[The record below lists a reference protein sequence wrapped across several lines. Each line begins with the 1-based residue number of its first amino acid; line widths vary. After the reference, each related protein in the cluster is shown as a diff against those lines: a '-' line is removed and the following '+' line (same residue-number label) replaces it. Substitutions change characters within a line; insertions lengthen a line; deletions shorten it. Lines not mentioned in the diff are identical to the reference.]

1 MLKKP
6 PITTR
11 ATEKDSDMF
20 GLKLTGGRTWSARL
34 SIPRDRWQDV
44 GLAYQTKS
52 GIKQDAIMSLQ
63 TRDKNEAI
71 QRRGAALEALRS
83 QVNEKLAAIG
93 KRPLEGD
100 WKPRTVAERA
110 VNDALSAKKVIAEAS
125 TAYSPDRNADGT
137 VNENVPTNE
146 QDHLHHVLTSQ
157 AEDVAES
164 LSDEEGHQYLST
176 FMDTL
181 EGTATPLGPLLD
193 RWLASESKTV
203 SNGLIDRH
211 KRVLSVFGEYLASE
225 QFVSEGRPFK
235 AAEKGMP
242 SRPVLKSFPVQK
254 VDKKLARRFREWIED
269 RKAANTVNAYLSS
282 LRSFWTWLVDAG
294 EADSNPWAGMSRGL
308 KKLAKRDIS
317 PDAEK
322 RPFTE
327 QEMLALLTGEPNS
340 RDPRMALMLHDVF
353 RLGLLTG
360 ARQNEL
366 CSLTVGRVVVP
377 DNPED
382 ELWGISITRDVAKTD
397 NSVRTI
403 PLHPLVRPIIERR
416 LIAAKRTGE
425 PDAPLFP
432 ECPPGGADHKRGWTF
447 SKHFLRYRHQILGK
461 EENGTDFHSTR
472 RCFATFMETA
482 LANGAAAC
490 TELVCDHLIGHKSER
505 LAANTYAAKRFD
517 WLLYS
522 EAIRGMV
529 DKGVPERVKEA
540 LSC

>member
-1 MLKKP
+1 MP
-6 PITTR
+6 
-11 ATEKDSDMF
+11 
-20 GLKLTGGRTWSARL
+20 
-34 SIPRDRWQDV
+34 
-44 GLAYQTKS
+44 
-52 GIKQDAIMSLQ
+52 
-63 TRDKNEAI
+63 
-71 QRRGAALEALRS
+71 
-83 QVNEKLAAIG
+83 
-93 KRPLEGD
+93 
-100 WKPRTVAERA
+100 
-110 VNDALSAKKVIAEAS
+110 
-125 TAYSPDRNADGT
+125 
-137 VNENVPTNE
+137 
-146 QDHLHHVLTSQ
+146 SQ
-157 AEDVAES
+157 AI
-164 LSDEEGHQYLST
+164 L
-176 FMDTL
+176 
-181 EGTATPLGPLLD
+181 
-193 RWLASESKTV
+193 R
-203 SNGLIDRH
+203 
-211 KRVLSVFGEYLASE
+211 
-225 QFVSEGRPFK
+225 
-235 AAEKGMP
+235 
-242 SRPVLKSFPVQK
+242 SFPVQK

-294 EADSNPWAGMSRGL
+294 EVEGNPWAGMSRGL
-308 KKLAKRDIS
+308 KKIAKRDIS

-340 RDPRMALMLHDVF
+340 RDPRMVLMLHDVF

-377 DNPED
+377 DNPE

-416 LIAAKRTGE
+416 LIAAKGTGE

-447 SKHFLRYRHQILGK
+447 SKHFLRYRHQIMG
-461 EENGTDFHSTR
+461 EEGNGTDFHSTR

-517 WLLYS
+517 WSLYS
-522 EAIRGMV
+522 EAILGMV
-529 DKGVPERVKEA
+529 DKGVPERVREA
-540 LSC
+540 LSAWCR

>member
-1 MLKKP
+1 
-6 PITTR
+6 
-11 ATEKDSDMF
+11 MF
-20 GLKLTGGRTWSARL
+20 GLKQTGGKTWSARL
-34 SIPRDRWQDV
+34 TIPRDRQRDV
-44 GLAYQTKS
+44 GEAFGTKS

-93 KRPLEGD
+93 KRPLEGN
-100 WKPRTVAERA
+100 WKPRTVTERA
-110 VNDALSAKKVIAEAS
+110 VTDALSAKQVIEEAS
-125 TAYSPDRNADGT
+125 TAYSPDRDADGR

-146 QDHLHHVLTSQ
+146 RDHLHHVLTNQ

-181 EGTATPLGPLLD
+181 EGRATPLGPLAD
-193 RWLASESKTV
+193 RWLASESKMV

-211 KRVLSVFGEYLASE
+211 KRVLSVFGEYLASGE
-225 QFVSEGRPFK
+225 AMSESKPAHS
-235 AAEKGMP
+235 AARTGAA
-242 SRPVLKSFPVQK
+242 SQAVLRAFPVQR
-254 VDKKLARRFREWIED
+254 VDKRQARRFREWVED

-294 EADSNPWAGMSRGL
+294 EVECNPWAGMSRGL
-308 KKLAKRDIS
+308 KKQAKREIAS
-317 PDAEK
+317 DAEK

-327 QEMLALLTGEPNS
+327 AELLALLTGEPNS
-340 RDPRMALMLHDVF
+340 RDARMVQTIHDVF

-366 CSLTVGRVVVP
+366 CSLTVDRVVVS
-377 DNPED
+377 DDPER
-382 ELWGISITRDVAKTD
+382 LWGISITKDVAKTD
-397 NSVRTI
+397 NSIRTI

-416 LIAAKRTGE
+416 LAAAKATGE

-432 ECPPGGADHKRGWTF
+432 ECPPGGSDSKRGWTF
-447 SKHFLRYRHQILGK
+447 SKHFLRYRKALLGDAG
-461 EENGTDFHSTR
+461 NGTDFHSTR

-482 LANGAAAC
+482 LANGASAC
-490 TELVCDHLIGHKSER
+490 SELVCDHLIGHKSER

-517 WLLYS
+517 WALYS
-522 EAIRGMV
+522 EAILGMV
-529 DKGVPERVKEA
+529 SKGMPERVREA
-540 LSC
+540 LSD